1 MFQEKLNELRPY
13 VTGIRFVKDLPVVDV
28 VLREGWDMFESD
40 DVMYKVSSNN
50 QNYFMVHPKDPKNSL
65 DIVLNHVEHIIDF
78 NIEKENKLTL
88 LKAKIEELKVLFT
101 DKPLKELE
109 KLKFI
114 FQTITEPTLEDIAR
128 SPSTKEVKING
139 IELPP
144 KPPKPPKDRE
154 VHMNG
159 ESRNKLEKEEN

>member
-40 DVMYKVSSNN
+40 NVMYKASANN
-50 QNYFMVHPKDPKNSL
+50 QNYYMVHPKDPKNSL
-65 DIVLNHVEHIIDF
+65 DVVLTHVEHIIDF

-109 KLKFI
+109 KLKFVI
-114 FQTITEPTLEDIAR
+114 QTITEPTLEDIAI
-128 SPSTKEVKING
+128 SPSSRDASIGRVLKNG
-139 IELPP
+139 VELPP
-144 KPPKPPKDRE
+144 SNK
-154 VHMNG
+154 NG
-159 ESRNKLEKEEN
+159 VKKEEEGV